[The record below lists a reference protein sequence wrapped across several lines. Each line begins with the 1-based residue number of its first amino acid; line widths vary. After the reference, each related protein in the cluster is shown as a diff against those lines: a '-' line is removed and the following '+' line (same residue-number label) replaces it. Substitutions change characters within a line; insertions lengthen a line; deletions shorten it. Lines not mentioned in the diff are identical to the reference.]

1 MADRNYNKIFSF
13 NKEKTYRT
21 EVPAENRK
29 AEEGEAGSTPAIFIS
44 KKYPQGT
51 PPYKQG
57 D

>member
-29 AEEGEAGSTPAIFIS
+29 AEGKAGSTPAIFIS
-44 KKYPQGT
+44 K
-51 PPYKQG
+51 
-57 D
+57 